1 VFLKLR
7 SSNLVQKW
15 QVVHF
20 VFNVTPNKWHVTP
33 SSMVLVLAGREV
45 IQNLRTNIK
54 LDFKS
59 EIFRVEVYVL
69 SVLHF
74 VL

>member
-1 VFLKLR
+1 
-7 SSNLVQKW
+7 
-15 QVVHF
+15 
-20 VFNVTPNKWHVTP
+20 
-33 SSMVLVLAGREV
+33 MVLVLAGREV